1 MKRNTLLKIWHNTQ
15 KQNFN
20 NKKQLANK
28 GKKILQNFSAR
39 IMPYYL
45 GIDWEGF
52 DGDYISLNRRIEM
65 NFPIFEGQ
73 NVEKAENFDSK
84 KPNQAFIKMLENATV
99 RKNPKTGKT
108 ALHVPKINEMIKSGQ
123 VNRVKLQEFSNLSLS
138 SLGSTLQ
145 EGVKKGIDNTN
156 WKNVGIGAGIGGIAG
171 LTYGYWDW
179 QDAKKQAEF
188 KGLEKPDKKKI
199 LIRDTL
205 IGLGLGATAGGFAD
219 KLLKI
224 LENKKTTEAQK
235 RMFDS
240 IEKEILKGQDKGK
253 IKKYLQLHK
262 NDLTDEQYKFLSE
275 FANSMTDRDKLQD
288 IRDTKRNKFAFKLEN
303 YKNSI
308 RQKNRDDG
316 DNKKTSQNQTSYGYG
331 SSKGSDEPINI
342 ASENE
347 AQKYIE
353 NIRKML
359 K

>member
-1 MKRNTLLKIWHNTQ
+1 MRKDTLLKIWHNTQ

-39 IMPYYL
+39 GRIMPYYL

-52 DGDYISLNRRIEM
+52 DGSDISLNKLIEIGKHPSL
-65 NFPIFEGQ
+65 NIGE
-73 NVEKAENFDSK
+73 AENFSF
-84 KPNQAFIKMLENATV
+84 N
-99 RKNPKTGKT
+99 
-108 ALHVPKINEMIKSGQ
+108 
-123 VNRVKLQEFSNLSLS
+123 SLRNS
-138 SLGSTLQ
+138 LQ
-145 EGVKKGIDNTN
+145 EGVKKGINNTN
-156 WKNVGIGAGIGGIAG
+156 WKNVSIGAGIGGIAG

-303 YKNSI
+303 YKNNI
-308 RQKNRDDG
+308 RQKNRDKETEQQYIKGIFGMKIKDTPE
-316 DNKKTSQNQTSYGYG
+316 KRKTLQELGL
-331 SSKGSDEPINI
+331 PIEI
-342 ASENE
+342 V
-347 AQKYIE
+347 K
-353 NIRKML
+353 
-359 K
+359 

>member
-39 IMPYYL
+39 GRIMPYYL
-45 GIDWEGF
+45 GIDWEGL
-52 DGDYISLNRRIEM
+52 DGSDISLNKLIEIGKHPSL
-65 NFPIFEGQ
+65 NIGE
-73 NVEKAENFDSK
+73 AENFSF
-84 KPNQAFIKMLENATV
+84 NSL
-99 RKNPKTGKT
+99 KN
-108 ALHVPKINEMIKSGQ
+108 S
-123 VNRVKLQEFSNLSLS
+123 
-138 SLGSTLQ
+138 LQ

-156 WKNVGIGAGIGGIAG
+156 WKNVSIGAGIGGIAG

-275 FANSMTDRDKLQD
+275 FANSMTDRDKSQD
-288 IRDTKRNKFAFKLEN
+288 IRDAKRNKFAFKLED
-303 YKNSI
+303 YKNSL
-308 RQKNRDDG
+308 RQKKQQK
-316 DNKKTSQNQTSYGYG
+316 DNKQKNSPFVP
-331 SSKGSDEPINI
+331 EH
-342 ASENE
+342 ENG
-347 AQKYIE
+347 QQYIE
-353 NIRKML
+353 RMQRLAKLEENQRRMDVGLPPKHPKI
-359 K
+359 